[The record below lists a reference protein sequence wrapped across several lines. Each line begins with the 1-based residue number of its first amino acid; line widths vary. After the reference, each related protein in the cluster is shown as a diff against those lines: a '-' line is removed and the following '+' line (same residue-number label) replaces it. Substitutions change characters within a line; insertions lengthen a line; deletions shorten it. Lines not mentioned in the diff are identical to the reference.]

1 MTLHPGVA
9 GDNLP
14 LSGEITPAVELDA
27 LKL

>member
-1 MTLHPGVA
+1 LHPGVA